1 MPELPEVETAARNL
15 RRWAVGRTIRRIAT
29 NGAARL
35 FRPRSAR
42 TATTL
47 VDAQIVDVTRIGK
60 NLLLTLRRSDDA
72 RAPRD
77 QLGVWS
83 HLGMT
88 GKWLRRPTAEP
99 APRFARLSLALD
111 DDRSLHYVDM
121 RLFGRFQ
128 VIAGGRFSDVP
139 ELAALGPDPLND
151 GIDAGAL
158 HQRLQSVK
166 TPIKVALLDQTIV
179 AGVGNIQASEALFR
193 ARLDPRRPART
204 LTLAEVRRLR
214 QGILASIAFT
224 LKRFADDG
232 ADSDAADIQYV
243 EEPGT
248 PNPFLVYGRGG
259 QPCPR
264 RRPGRPGTIVRFV
277 QAGRSTF
284 FCPACTLPPGAT

>member
-15 RRWAVGRTIRRIAT
+15 RRWAQGRTVRRIAT
-29 NGAARL
+29 RGAARL

-42 TATTL
+42 AAATL
-47 VDAQIVDVTRIGK
+47 VGAQITDVRRAGK
-60 NLLLTLRRSDDA
+60 NLLLTLRRSGGARRDA
-72 RAPRD
+72 ATD
-77 QLGVWS
+77 LGVWS

-88 GKWLRRPTAEP
+88 GKWLCRPTAEP
-99 APRFARLSLALD
+99 APRFARVSLALD

-224 LKRFADDG
+224 LKRFTDDG
-232 ADSDAADIQYV
+232 ADSDAADIRYV

-259 QPCPR
+259 QRCPR
-264 RRPGRPGTIVRFV
+264 RRPGTIVRFV

-284 FCPACTLPPGAT
+284 FCPACTLPPSAT